1 MPPKGKGAGDLVR
14 ARGKAALIKGRWL
27 ADTYASGLGECARRL
42 RSGQAVS
49 EDPIIR
55 PLERCDLPAALTIQS
70 EVYPDFL
77 VEPADAF
84 ASRLDVSP
92 QFCLAAVSDGELVGY
107 LLAHGWPRQSPPP
120 VGAILSPS
128 ARSEVLFIH
137 DLAVG
142 AKGRGLAVG
151 RRLVNHAFE
160 LAAHQ
165 KLARAE
171 LIAVEGA
178 AAYWRS
184 LGFAAAEVPAEL
196 EAKVAVYGS
205 QACWMARIIPS
216 PAIA

>member
-1 MPPKGKGAGDLVR
+1 MTEDL
-14 ARGKAALIKGRWL
+14 
-27 ADTYASGLGECARRL
+27 
-42 RSGQAVS
+42 
-49 EDPIIR
+49 IIR
-55 PLERCDLPAALTIQS
+55 PLERCNLPAALAIQS
-70 EVYPDFL
+70 EVYPSFL

-84 ASRLDVSP
+84 ASRLNVSP

-142 AKGRGLAVG
+142 AKGRGLALG
-151 RRLVNHAFE
+151 QRLVNRAFE

-165 KLARAE
+165 KLVRAE

-184 LGFAAAEVPAEL
+184 FGFAAAEASAEL
-196 EAKVAVYGS
+196 EAKVAVYGA
-205 QACWMARIIPS
+205 QACWMTRSIPS
-216 PAIA
+216 PSTI